1 MTADIEYLPS
11 VYLET
16 TIPSYLA
23 SRLSSFM
30 IVAAQQ
36 LITRD
41 WWDDARFGYDLYVSE
56 AVLEECRAGDPKQ
69 AAIRTDLVQGIPV
82 LAITDHIISLT
93 SIYQKLLDI
102 PDKSKVDALH
112 LAFAVGYEI
121 DYLLTW
127 NCRHLAH
134 GEVRTRI
141 HRYSQSK
148 GLHEPMIVT
157 PQELMERSEL

>member
-1 MTADIEYLPS
+1 MTIDTEYSPS

-23 SRLSSFM
+23 SRLSSYM

-41 WWDDARFGYDLYVSE
+41 WWEGARFGYNLYVSE
-56 AVLEECRAGDPKQ
+56 AVLEECRAGDSEQ
-69 AAIRTDLVQGIPV
+69 AARRMDIVQGIPV
-82 LAITDHIISLT
+82 LAITDRIILLA
-93 SIYQKLLDI
+93 SIYQELLDI
-102 PDKSKVDALH
+102 PETSKVDALH

-141 HRYSQSK
+141 HRYSQAK
-148 GLHEPMIVT
+148 KVHEPMIVT
-157 PQELMERSEL
+157 PQELMERSES

>member
-1 MTADIEYLPS
+1 MMETTSSPS

-23 SRLSSFM
+23 SRLSSYM

-41 WWDDARFGYDLYVSE
+41 WWDGARFGYDLYVSE
-56 AVLEECRAGDPKQ
+56 AVLEECRAGDPEM
-69 AAIRTDLVQGIPV
+69 AVRRMEIVHTIPL
-82 LAITDHIISLT
+82 LAITDHIILLAAD
-93 SIYQKLLDI
+93 YQALLGI
-102 PDKSKVDALH
+102 PEKSKVDALH

-141 HRYSQSK
+141 HRYSQTK

-157 PQELMERSEL
+157 PQELLERSEP